1 MLLASLTSTLMRHKS
16 VSGTPQNMPLCRK
29 HITLAKYIVTL
40 LDLTSFVGAQGQEVE
55 ISRSAFAFIRDT
67 IPVHVHLREEDDSAG
82 EFPKPCSASRA
93 VS

>member
-1 MLLASLTSTLMRHKS
+1 M
-16 VSGTPQNMPLCRK
+16 V
-29 HITLAKYIVTL
+29 L

-55 ISRSAFAFIRDT
+55 ISRSAFAFILDT